1 MELNEYKD
9 EFFMNFLFSYIY
21 YIFGFRSFMFVENT
35 IEV

>member
-21 YIFGFRSFMFVENT
+21 YIFGLFVENT